1 MDGLGRGQS
10 GDCLALDGL
19 LSRTQ
24 AAKHL
29 GICLRNFDRIARQ
42 RELATVKVGKRKIMV
57 TSTDLA
63 DYVKRQRVAPI
74 VAQQA

>member
-10 GDCLALDGL
+10 GDCLAMDGL
-19 LSRTQ
+19 LTRRQ

-29 GICLRNFDRIARQ
+29 GICLRNFDRISQQ
-42 RELATVKVGKRKIMV
+42 RELGTVKVGKRKIMV

-63 DYVKRQRVAPI
+63 DYIKRQRVAP
-74 VAQQA
+74 VVQLQV